1 MYRCSR
7 GVFHLVFSGTPLS
20 YLTRAKHVARYVY
33 TGTVRDVRY
42 MAPHGCQTGTT
53 PSRGMAHPLHTV
65 IIGGPRHDEV
75 DLVDISLLWYSR
87 VSLFLRWTCNGC
99 CSRRNGAWPPRR
111 PVQLTFPHCLQ
122 LHSRVPGAPGNQS
135 LYCSSHDCRGLAG

>member
-20 YLTRAKHVARYVY
+20 YLTKHVARYVY

-75 DLVDISLLWYSR
+75 DLVDVSLLCLSPGVPAAFSTWSFPRPREEQTCLCVYGTLEGKTWYKLWHRRRHMASGRRAVQITLDSR
-87 VSLFLRWTCNGC
+87 NSL
-99 CSRRNGAWPPRR
+99 S
-111 PVQLTFPHCLQ
+111 
-122 LHSRVPGAPGNQS
+122 
-135 LYCSSHDCRGLAG
+135 

>member
-20 YLTRAKHVARYVY
+20 YLARAKHVARYVY

-75 DLVDISLLWYSR
+75 DLVDVSLLCLSPGVPAAFSTWSFPR
-87 VSLFLRWTCNGC
+87 PRKEQTCI
-99 CSRRNGAWPPRR
+99 SVHRAREETTWSK
-111 PVQLTFPHCLQ
+111 L
-122 LHSRVPGAPGNQS
+122 
-135 LYCSSHDCRGLAG
+135 